1 MVHVITKVEVINIDT
16 NFSDHNQLAVLNVSV
31 KDRPN
36 CSSGRREDKASN
48 YELKILIKNFASV
61 EYIQC

>member
-1 MVHVITKVEVINIDT
+1 MVNVITKVEVINIDT

-31 KDRPN
+31 KDRSN
-36 CSSGRREDKASN
+36 FSSGKQGIQLRTYKD
-48 YELKILIKNFASV
+48 KILIKNFASV